1 MKKISTILFLVIL
14 SAIILF
20 SAWPMIQGNV
30 DFHTD
35 IARDF
40 LLLEDVYYNHNITL
54 IGPRSG
60 GIPGVFHGPLWLY
73 LNLPAYIIGGGN
85 PVVVGWFWLMIFIL
99 SIGVVYYVGKKMFDK
114 TTAVFGSLLFASS
127 TGASV
132 YAFFNPAGA
141 VLLAPL
147 FMYLL
152 WLYIQKLNP
161 YVLAAT
167 VFVLGCIIQFQMAF
181 GVPLLVVVTPI
192 LLYQIVRHVKTKKT
206 FHFIVLLS
214 IAVPLASYFLFELR
228 HDFLQIRSVINYL
241 SGVEN
246 AGKVDI
252 SFYDLLI
259 SRINTLIND
268 TPGMVGSNVLWIT
281 FLIVFSLMS
290 GIVQGIK
297 KITIKNPYVLFV
309 VLYLGYWVVTLPYK
323 GAFWGYYYWPFVSM
337 LSVIVASSH
346 TYIGKKFFIVIM
358 TIILLSNINLLFRKN
373 VHDHEGTGGGWK
385 FFHSVAKDVLADAP
399 SEFGY
404 YVFTTDL
411 YGYSSQYAIHYED
424 RKAKNKTGFSYQ
436 KKPTTYLLVDDP
448 GDHHAVNSV
457 DWKRYDVRIAKET
470 DDVTQVA
477 PTFFI
482 QKYFLT
488 PEEAAEPSNPNM
500 LNSLIFR

>member
-1 MKKISTILFLVIL
+1 MKKISVVIFISIL
-14 SAIILF
+14 SAIVLF
-20 SAWPMIQGNV
+20 SAWPMIQGNI

-40 LLLEDVYYNHNITL
+40 LLLEDVFYNKNITL

-85 PVVVGWFWLMIFIL
+85 PVVVGWFWVVVFIL
-99 SIGVVYYVGKKMFDK
+99 SIGVVYYVGKKMFDQ
-114 TTAVFGSLLFASS
+114 TTAMAGSLLYASS

-147 FMYLL
+147 LMYLM
-152 WLYIQKLNP
+152 WLYVQKRNP
-161 YVLAAT
+161 YVLGAT
-167 VFVLGCIIQFQMAF
+167 MFVLGCIIQFQMAF

-192 LLYQIVRHVKTKKT
+192 ILYQIIYHVKTKKL
-206 FHFIVLLS
+206 FNIVALLT
-214 IAVPLASYFLFELR
+214 IAIPLSSYVLFELR
-228 HDFLQIRSVINYL
+228 HDFLQIRSVLNYL

-259 SRINTLIND
+259 TRINTLIND
-268 TPGMVGSNVLWIT
+268 TPGMIGSNVLWIT
-281 FLIVFSLMS
+281 FLIVFAMMS

-297 KITIKNPYVLFV
+297 KFSFKNPYVLFIAMYV
-309 VLYLGYWVVTLPYK
+309 GYWIVTLPYK
-323 GAFWGYYYWPFVSM
+323 GAFWGYYYWPFVS
-337 LSVIVASSH
+337 LISIIVASSH
-346 TYIGKKFFIVIM
+346 KYIGKKLFLVIV
-358 TIILLSNINLLFRKN
+358 TIILLSNINILFRKN
-373 VHDHEGTGGGWK
+373 VHDHEGVGGGWK
-385 FFHSVAKDVLADAP
+385 FFHSIAKEVVADAP

-411 YGYSSQYAIHYED
+411 YGYSSQYALHYED
-424 RKAKNKTGFSYQ
+424 RKNADKTGFSYQ
-436 KKPTTYLLVDDP
+436 KKQTTYLLVDDP
-448 GDHHAVNSV
+448 GDHHAVNSI
-457 DWKRYDVRIAKET
+457 DWKLYDVRIEKEA
-470 DDVTQVA
+470 DELKQVA

-482 QKYFLT
+482 QKYILS
-488 PEEAAEPSNPNM
+488 PEEVEAASNPNM